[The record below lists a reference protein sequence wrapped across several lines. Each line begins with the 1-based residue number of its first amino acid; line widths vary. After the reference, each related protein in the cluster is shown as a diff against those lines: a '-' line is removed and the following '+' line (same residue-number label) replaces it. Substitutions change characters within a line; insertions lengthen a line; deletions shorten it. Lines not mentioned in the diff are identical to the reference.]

1 MNEITFDKLLKI
13 VEDEINPV
21 LAMHSGSCEVKNFD
35 SETKIVS
42 LRLHGGCSGC
52 PSSSITLY
60 NGIVPILQEHFPEL
74 QIDLM

>member
-1 MNEITFDKLLKI
+1 MQTLTLEHITKI

-21 LAMHSGSCEVKNFD
+21 LAIHSGSCEVKSFD
-35 SETKIVS
+35 LETKIVS

-74 QIDLM
+74 QIELM